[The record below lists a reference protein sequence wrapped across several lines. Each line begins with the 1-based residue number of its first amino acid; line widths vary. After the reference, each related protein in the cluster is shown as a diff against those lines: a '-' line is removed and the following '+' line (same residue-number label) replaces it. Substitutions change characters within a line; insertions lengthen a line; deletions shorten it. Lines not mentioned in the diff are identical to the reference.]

1 MLRGRIDP
9 TPRRCVVSL
18 GGAMIMSQACDRFFR
33 SRGMVSEGMAGIMR
47 QDIVAARN
55 RGRRESKA
63 ELIAAE
69 IENSWPD

>member
-1 MLRGRIDP
+1 
-9 TPRRCVVSL
+9 
-18 GGAMIMSQACDRFFR
+18 MIMSQACDRFFR